1 MDVEYL
7 IEGER
12 AALGPMRRDLAAAYA
27 TWINRV
33 EVKSGLANLGILDG
47 VTEEAWIDET
57 AKANAQLEPT
67 AANFT
72 IYDRSD
78 GVPVGTCALFDIS
91 HRHRRATFGILLG
104 ERRGQGLGTDATRL
118 TLDWAF
124 NVLSLLNVLLE
135 VHPWNAGAIHVYEKA
150 GFKVIGRRR
159 EAIFRHGRQWDEIF
173 MDALASEFTGSVL
186 AGRVPAHE

>member
-12 AALGPMRRDLAAAYA
+12 AALGTVRRDLAATYA
-27 TWINRV
+27 AWINRV
-33 EVKSGLANLGILDG
+33 EVRAGLKNLGLLDQQS
-47 VTEEAWIDET
+47 EEAWLEET
-57 AKANAQLEPT
+57 AKANAALEPS

-72 IYDRSD
+72 IYDLRD
-78 GVPVGTCALFDIS
+78 GAPVGTCALDDIS
-91 HRHRRATFGILLG
+91 HRHRRASFGILLG
-104 ERRGQGLGTDATRL
+104 ERRGQGLGTEATRL

-135 VHPWNAGAIHVYEKA
+135 VYPWNGGAIRAYEKA

-159 EAIFRHGRQWDEIF
+159 QALLHHGRRWDEIY
-173 MDALASEFTGSVL
+173 MDAVASEFSGSVL
-186 AGRVPAHE
+186 AGRLPALE